1 MDLDATRLQVLEVH
15 VGLREFLLSG
25 TQVLRGFLFF
35 ELSLV
40 LLELELELG
49 LVLQLLRGRGR
60 RHELRVLGG
69 RGALG
74 RLGLGLQPQKIC
86 LDNLEHTDDAALA
99 ALHALVGGHLGHLL
113 LLQERG
119 LAGIKLLE
127 HNNSLLHS
135 LRARLGVRDSVQ
147 VISLLLLAQ
156 LGRLG
161 HRLGEIGLLL
171 RQLSDG
177 GGHLND
183 AGGEALDGGG
193 KLLDLGGLLVA
204 LELVR
209 LQLLVAPSLVVS
221 LSGGLLLELVEKGLD
236 HVDDLGEGGG
246 LGRDGSS
253 QRHQALG
260 AQSLGT
266 AAQQGHG
273 LVPGGTHAGA
283 RLQKRHALLDLQ
295 EVDVL
300 FVAAGDLGR
309 GDDLEGLADG
319 RELVRANLLVL
330 LVLRLL
336 YGERGLDLLLQRLVI
351 GLLPLRLRQ
360 LALGPGGVGL
370 ALRAKLRLLVTVRC
384 VLLDG
389 VGEVELDEIELV
401 RLVGLRL
408 LDVRKLAREL
418 IEQALEELHNAARLV
433 LVGRHLRGTRFGG
446 LLGLL
451 QSGEDRLHAGHV
463 RGHALQEDCGL
474 PAVVVLRGH
483 DLDGALER
491 INGLRVVL
499 VQSIIVGLL
508 DLTDRRRCLL
518 VACPDGDVLVVLRD
532 LLGQLRGSGSV
543 FLDVRHQH
551 INLLV
556 GLLD

>member
-309 GDDLEGLADG
+309 GDDLEGVRDG
-319 RELVRANLLVL
+319 HQLVGTDHLVL
-330 LVLRLL
+330 LVRGLL
-336 YGERGLDLLLQRLVI
+336 DGKGGLDLLFQRLVV
-351 GLLPLRLRQ
+351 GLSCLGLRQ
-360 LALGPGGVGL
+360 LALGLRGGGEL
-370 ALRAKLRLLVTVRC
+370 LRLGLGLLITIGG
-384 VLLDG
+384 VLLDR
-389 VGEVELDEIELV
+389 VGEVQLHKIELV
-401 RLVGLRL
+401 SLVQLGRLH
-408 LDVRKLAREL
+408 VRKLTREL
-418 IEQALEELHNAARLV
+418 IQQAVQQLHDATRLELV
-433 LVGRHLRGTRFGG
+433 RGHLRSSGLRG
-446 LLGLL
+446 LLLLL
-451 QSGEDRLHAGHV
+451 QRSQDRLHAGH
-463 RGHALQEDCGL
+463 RGRHALQEDHCL
-474 PAVVVLRGH
+474 STVVILCGH